1 MKKQLISTAICLL
14 VVLAASAWTTP
25 AQIPYRISDKEVEN
39 MLHRLR
45 RDSDKFKKSVDSAL
59 DKSSLN
65 GTNREDDINAFVK
78 DFYKESDNLYDRFKD
93 HKSVSGDVQNVLDRA
108 SRIDGFMHR
117 HQFRNNKAE
126 RDWNAVRA
134 DLDQLAEAYNVTW
147 TWSM

>member
-1 MKKQLISTAICLL
+1 
-14 VVLAASAWTTP
+14 
-25 AQIPYRISDKEVEN
+25 